1 MGSWLSS
8 KTNQPKQNPT
18 LTNQKT
24 LISHTPFW
32 ILEFNDILM
41 ESFQQMKETVLL
53 LSDTVQGRSK
63 ISKERL
69 ISPRK
74 WSWFRCWDSSLI
86 WWKLMLSALSH
97 RMGITGSSKPRL
109 LLNFVSLLTGICDA
123 NYSCGQ
129 AKTVQMLPGWVWS
142 PSWTLVLQHNS
153 VLQAFKLSFFIL
165 EGLVEESF
173 LVSWQGSS
181 QVETLINLSYWTLSF

>member
-18 LTNQKT
+18 PTNQKT

-53 LSDTVQGRSK
+53 LSDTIQGKSK
-63 ISKERL
+63 ISEERV
-69 ISPRK
+69 ISPCK
-74 WSWFRCWDSSLI
+74 WSQFRCWDSSLI
-86 WWKLMLSALSH
+86 WWNLMLSALSH

-109 LLNFVSLLTGICDA
+109 LLSFVSFLTGICDA

-142 PSWTLVLQHNS
+142 PSWTLVLQHDS
-153 VLQAFKLSFFIL
+153 VLQVFNLSFFYFRGI
-165 EGLVEESF
+165 GGRNF
-173 LVSWQGSS
+173 LCVL
-181 QVETLINLSYWTLSF
+181 TRLISGENIW